1 MIMSTLPCGSQ
12 LAEDLFV
19 GQGPVRNRVGGEC
32 TSLCRLM
39 LMVSSQ
45 VGIWMG
51 HSPSVGALRIES

>member
-1 MIMSTLPCGSQ
+1 MIMSTLLHGSQ

-19 GQGPVRNRVGGEC
+19 GQGPVGNRAGEC

-39 LMVSSQ
+39 LMGSSQ